1 MARFHIDDK
10 VRGKLTGRICTV
22 KKVHDHDWCPDA
34 LTLADADGHL
44 FVDSRRQYARLRSN
58 LS

>member
-1 MARFHIDDK
+1 MPRLQAEDK

-22 KKVHDHDWCPDA
+22 KKVHDLDWCPDA
-34 LTLADADGHL
+34 LTLTDEDGRL